1 MACRQEPDPAFVRR
15 LGLIFSNPFRL
26 RWVYEAGYFSLEEYA
41 RHRQNG
47 TGRWY
52 WVMNVYPYE
61 QGSQVIELLRRNN
74 LRNDDA
80 HAEELAK
87 SIEENRKRR
96 LARPLKTQAEAAGRF
111 SEIGGARSF
120 AKVGRG
126 PKLQDKSWR
135 EGFVRSVERGGDS

>member
-15 LGLIFSNPFRL
+15 LGLLFSNPFRL
-26 RWVYEAGYFSLEEYA
+26 RWKYESGCFSLEEYA

-52 WVMNVYPYE
+52 WVIDVYPYE
-61 QGSQVIELLRRNN
+61 QGPQVIELLRRNN
-74 LRNDDA
+74 LRNDDT

-96 LARPLKTQAEAAGRF
+96 LARSLRVQATAAGRVSDVAEAA
-111 SEIGGARSF
+111 SIPKS
-120 AKVGRG
+120 GRG